1 LFKQKTI
8 LAQGEILSTTLFQ
21 HYLTEYKIESVLLSA
36 LNFMRIDEN
45 GEPKRAYIEEML
57 SKELSQVMSSQYS
70 LRELVTAVYSKT
82 Q

>member
-1 LFKQKTI
+1 
-8 LAQGEILSTTLFQ
+8 
-21 HYLTEYKIESVLLSA
+21 
-36 LNFMRIDEN
+36 MRIDEN

>member
-45 GEPKRAYIEEML
+45 VEPKRAYIEEML

>member
-1 LFKQKTI
+1 MFKQKTI

-36 LNFMRIDEN
+36 LNFIRIDEN

>member
-1 LFKQKTI
+1 MFKQKTI